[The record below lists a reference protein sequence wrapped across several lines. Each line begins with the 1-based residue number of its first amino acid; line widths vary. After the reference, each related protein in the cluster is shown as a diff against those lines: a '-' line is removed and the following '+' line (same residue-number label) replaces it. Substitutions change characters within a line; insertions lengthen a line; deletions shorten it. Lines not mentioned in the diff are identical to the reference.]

1 MPAAWTLVN
10 AADPYQHNCI
20 GKQNRLLIKLRL
32 WLKIF
37 DDVFEEN
44 ELICFMPVYLIKEV
58 KDHKCYPDGQY
69 L

>member
-1 MPAAWTLVN
+1 MPGAWTLVN

-37 DDVFEEN
+37 DDVFEES
-44 ELICFMPVYLIKEV
+44 ELNLLYASITNKKV
-58 KDHKCYPDGQY
+58 KDHVT
-69 L
+69 